1 MKPLKKFRS
10 YFEEDGAGGA
20 GAGAGGG
27 TGAVAAN
34 VTGDSPTMAM
44 PASANPIAL
53 IRRRKYRQFE
63 VESATF
69 NKFSKGRA
77 HFERWSKYL
86 DMANERHQEI
96 YNYARKNRDH
106 VIVLKDSTTGALRAI
121 RRRSAE

>member
-1 MKPLKKFRS
+1 MKKFKSFRS

-20 GAGAGGG
+20 AVGGG

-44 PASANPIAL
+44 PASANPMGL

-69 NKFSKGRA
+69 NKFSRGRMR
-77 HFERWSKYL
+77 FERWSKYL
-86 DMANERHQEI
+86 DLGNERHNEI
-96 YNYARKNRDH
+96 YNYARNNRDH
-106 VIVLKDSTTGALRAI
+106 VIVLKDSVTGALRAI
-121 RRRSAE
+121 RRRSANE